1 MISLTSEFTDGKGR
15 HARAWVFFDA
25 ECGFCT
31 RLARRVAPLLAS
43 RGIALAKLQ
52 DPRVSKLLGL
62 PLNEL
67 LREIRYLNAEA
78 KQFSGADAF
87 VAVAR
92 EFWWA
97 APFVWFS
104 KIPGG
109 MKILR
114 AGYKYVSSQR
124 ECAGTR
130 CEIVGEIPATAE
142 SLRGAATSARR

>member
-25 ECGFCT
+25 DCGFCT
-31 RLARRVAPLLAS
+31 RLARRVAPLLAT

-62 PLNEL
+62 PLAEL
-67 LREIRYLNAEA
+67 LREIRYLNSDA

-104 KIPGG
+104 KMPGG

-114 AGYKYVSSQR
+114 VGYQYVASRR
-124 ECAGTR
+124 ECAGVR
-130 CEIVGEIPATAE
+130 CEVAREVSAAAP
-142 SLRGAATSARR
+142 SLRDGSTAVRK

>member
-31 RLARRVAPLLAS
+31 RLARRVAPLLAT

-67 LREIRYLNAEA
+67 LREIRYLNADA
-78 KQFSGADAF
+78 KQFSGAEAF

-104 KIPGG
+104 QIPGA

-114 AGYKYVSSQR
+114 AGYNYVASQR
-124 ECAGTR
+124 ECAGVR
-130 CEIVGEIPATAE
+130 CEIA
-142 SLRGAATSARR
+142 RGSAATPALSDGSASIRK

>member
-31 RLARRVAPLLAS
+31 RLARRVAPLLAT

-62 PLNEL
+62 PLSEL
-67 LREIRYLNAEA
+67 LREIRYLNADA
-78 KQFSGADAF
+78 KQSSGADAF

-114 AGYKYVSSQR
+114 AGYKYVASQR
-124 ECAGTR
+124 ECAGVR
-130 CEIVGEIPATAE
+130 CEILSSTQPLSDRSTGV
-142 SLRGAATSARR
+142 SK

>member
-31 RLARRVAPLLAS
+31 RLARRVAPLLAT

-52 DPRVSKLLGL
+52 DPRVAKLLGL
-62 PLNEL
+62 PLSEL
-67 LREIRYLNAEA
+67 LREIRYLNSNA
-78 KQFSGADAF
+78 KQFSGVDAF

-104 KIPGG
+104 KTPVG

-114 AGYKYVSSQR
+114 AGYQYVASRR
-124 ECAGTR
+124 ECAGVR
-130 CEIVGEIPATAE
+130 CEISAAVPPPANTTKRHA
-142 SLRGAATSARR
+142 

>member
-15 HARAWVFFDA
+15 HARGWVFFDA

-31 RLARRVAPLLAS
+31 RLARRVAPLLAT

-52 DPRVSKLLGL
+52 DPRVVKLLGL
-62 PLNEL
+62 PPEEL
-67 LREIRYLNAEA
+67 LREIRYLNENAT
-78 KQFSGADAF
+78 QFSGADAF

-104 KIPGG
+104 KIPGA

-114 AGYKYVSSQR
+114 AGYRYVAAQR

-130 CEIVGEIPATAE
+130 CEI
-142 SLRGAATSARR
+142 AAVPPVSGSTTRHA

>member
-15 HARAWVFFDA
+15 HARGWVFFDA

-31 RLARRVAPLLAS
+31 RLARRVAPLLATK
-43 RGIALAKLQ
+43 GIALAKLQ
-52 DPRVSKLLGL
+52 DPRVIKLLGL
-62 PLNEL
+62 SPEEL
-67 LREIRYLNAEA
+67 LREIRYLNEDA
-78 KQFSGADAF
+78 KQFGGADAI

-97 APFVWFS
+97 APLGWFS

-114 AGYKYVSSQR
+114 AGYQYVASRRKCS
-124 ECAGTR
+124 
-130 CEIVGEIPATAE
+130 
-142 SLRGAATSARR
+142 GAICSARPAPLHP

>member
-15 HARAWVFFDA
+15 HARGWVFFDA

-31 RLARRVAPLLAS
+31 RLARRIAPLLAT
-43 RGIALAKLQ
+43 RDILLAKLQ
-52 DPRVSKLLGL
+52 DSRVPKLLGI
-62 PLNEL
+62 PPEEV
-67 LREIRYLNAEA
+67 LREIRYLNAEGN
-78 KQFSGADAF
+78 QFGGADTF

-104 KIPGG
+104 RIPGG
-109 MKILR
+109 IQILR
-114 AGYKYVSSQR
+114 AVYRYVAAQR

-130 CEIVGEIPATAE
+130 CEIASAASSKIHTA
-142 SLRGAATSARR
+142 

>member
-15 HARAWVFFDA
+15 HARGWVFFDA

-31 RLARRVAPLLAS
+31 RLARRVAPLLAT

-52 DPRVSKLLGL
+52 DPRVVKLLGL
-62 PLNEL
+62 PPEEL
-67 LREIRYLNAEA
+67 LREIRYLNENAT
-78 KQFSGADAF
+78 QFSGADAF

-104 KIPGG
+104 KIPGA

-114 AGYKYVSSQR
+114 AGYRYVAAQR

-130 CEIVGEIPATAE
+130 CEI
-142 SLRGAATSARR
+142 AAVPPPSRTTTRHA

>member
-15 HARAWVFFDA
+15 HARAWVFFDG

-31 RLARRVAPLLAS
+31 RLARRVAPLLATH
-43 RGIALAKLQ
+43 GIALAKLQ

-62 PLNEL
+62 PLSEL
-67 LREIRYLNAEA
+67 LREIRYLNADA
-78 KQFSGADAF
+78 KQFAGADAF

-97 APFVWFS
+97 APVVWFS
-104 KIPGG
+104 KIPGA

-114 AGYKYVSSQR
+114 AGYKYVASQR
-124 ECAGTR
+124 ECAGVR
-130 CEIVGEIPATAE
+130 CEI
-142 SLRGAATSARR
+142 ARRSAPTPALSDGSTGVHK